1 MAVQLGCSSLSS
13 YRVTQL
19 PVAALTVLT
28 HRLKR
33 RQCLTQGGLL
43 EYILHVFFS
52 TQNFCPFSHTIILVG
67 SQGHLF
73 GALDC
78 QPSSLFCTLF
88 LAPQLQPSGA
98 FLAGP
103 WTLWLYSQFILDAIL
118 IDFVLPS
125 FMVAHTFFCV
135 LCLCT
140 AFSCIP
146 RSACSFKKKNV
157 LEVTSSH

>member
-13 YRVTQL
+13 HRVTQL

-33 RQCLTQGGLL
+33 RQCLRRVDCWSTFCT
-43 EYILHVFFS
+43 FFS
-52 TQNFCPFSHTIILVG
+52 TQNFRPFSHTIILVG

-73 GALDC
+73 GTLDC

-103 WTLWLYSQFILDAIL
+103 RTLWLYSQFILDAIL

-146 RSACSFKKKNV
+146 RSACSFFLKKKMC
-157 LEVTSSH
+157 